1 MILIYI
7 LIVLFVCLIGYQIIL
22 AFYPKM
28 VIEGL
33 ENETDATT
41 ETGTTTTTTGTT
53 DTTGGA
59 AEYQPYQPGSSA
71 NQALELATQ
80 NQYNIEYLNTKVKE
94 ISGVKDDID
103 KMKLDLNSQQSQITD
118 LVGQSA
124 ELSTQLTGGNQSALE
139 DEGSNLSSGDPTAEA
154 EAAIAAGDGNTDQ
167 EEEEKLPL

>member
-41 ETGTTTTTTGTT
+41 GTGTTTGTT
-53 DTTGGA
+53 DTTGGG

-94 ISGVKDDID
+94 IAGVKDDID

-139 DEGSNLSSGDPTAEA
+139 DEGSNLNPGDPTAEA